1 MKGFSYVLILVNLH
15 LILVLRLV
23 CLSFDDLLVKPCIL
37 QHSFAVVNAWGL
49 ELWVCGVPVVDVLE
63 QDSLSLIKI
72 VLNLL
77 KTGNSALNEV
87 ILLVDR
93 YETGDEVRILEAAKR
108 FGEGNILLD
117 LVKLCAGLEDVSSTS
132 FGRLTLWADRNGRN
146 HVRSDLR
153 GHGGHGGHDGHIGT
167 F

>member
-1 MKGFSYVLILVNLH
+1 MRLRKGWDLVTCLVVAALELPFGDFDRVFGIRVMKGFSYVLILVLKP
-15 LILVLRLV
+15 V

-49 ELWVCGVPVVDVLE
+49 ELWVCDVPVVDVLE
-63 QDSLSLIKI
+63 QDFLSLIKI

-87 ILLVDR
+87 MLLVDR
-93 YETGDEVRILEAAKR
+93 YETGYEVRILEAAKR

-117 LVKLCAGLEDVSSTS
+117 LVKLCAGLEDDSSAS
-132 FGRLTLWADRNGRN
+132 FG
-146 HVRSDLR
+146 
-153 GHGGHGGHDGHIGT
+153 
-167 F
+167 